1 MRPLLLGVMM
11 LGALGCQTT
20 DVRTNDGRALPPV
33 PSEIPAP
40 PAGISIDAMTLLVGQ
55 RPIDVDGDGYPDR
68 IEAAVALF
76 SEDYA
81 AASLRVPGTFVFE
94 LVPRGSDPSAIARW
108 TVASDDPKF
117 QTVDALYGPAWQI
130 ALDLRLNAWMLNYLV
145 QRVCKAIAESLG
157 FLNRRTKAP
166 YILMK
171 SAICHW
177 KHREKSFGL

>member
-1 MRPLLLGVMM
+1 MM

-130 ALDLRLNAWMLNYLV
+130 ALDLREVADPVRPLSWVNLRGSFQPNQGALV
-145 QRVCKAIAESLG
+145 
-157 FLNRRTKAP
+157 RTSEEP
-166 YILMK
+166 RLIQIGRG
-171 SAICHW
+171 S
-177 KHREKSFGL
+177 